1 MNESS
6 SKRYWLCSRSRLDAT
21 NSAESPSDA
30 TSNKVEEKVAEA
42 PEPVSEMVDE
52 APVKKAP
59 ARKAGQTKAEAKVED
74 EWVEDED
81 GNFVKKG
88 D

>member
-1 MNESS
+1 MPVPD
-6 SKRYWLCSRSRLDAT
+6 DAPVK
-21 NSAESPSDA
+21 AKEQ
-30 TSNKVEEKVAEA
+30 EAEA
-42 PEPVSEMVDE
+42 PEPVSEMVDD

-59 ARKAGQTKAEAKVED
+59 VRKAGQTKAEAKVED
-74 EWVEDED
+74 EWVEDAD